1 MTAIGARREGQA
13 EQRPERSFERSFA
26 RSGWKFAKKDISL
39 RKRGALSPQKA
50 PRTVDSTLMGLI
62 IGVTIDILVGV
73 GFIESAGKYYA
84 VSRRKKA
91 SFTEA

>member
-1 MTAIGARREGQA
+1 MRGET

-26 RSGWKFAKKDISL
+26 RNGWKFAKKDISL

-50 PRTVDSTLMGLI
+50 PGTVDSTLMGLI

-73 GFIESAGKYYA
+73 GFIESAGNTKA
-84 VSRRKKA
+84 VTRREQA
-91 SFTEA
+91 SDHQARGL